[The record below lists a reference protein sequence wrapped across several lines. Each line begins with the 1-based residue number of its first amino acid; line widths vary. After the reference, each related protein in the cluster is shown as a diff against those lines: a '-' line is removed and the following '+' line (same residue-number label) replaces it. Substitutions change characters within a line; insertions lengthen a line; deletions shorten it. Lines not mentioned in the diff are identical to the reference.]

1 VLKVT
6 VNKNASVQ
14 LIAASHYFDTFPNR
28 IQAAQA
34 SAITAVATEAPQQ
47 LLKFGRAAKHFE
59 FITQKYGSVGIK
71 LTMKPTTRS
80 ASGPDGYNAAIGA
93 AILLNG
99 RRGGTRIRP
108 KSGDALKFRDG
119 TYRGSNRFFKEAKVS
134 SIRSK
139 RAEIS
144 RVMKDLVQR
153 EISNHLKYVGF
164 GKRGAVPTGPDFL
177 NAKEF

>member
-1 VLKVT
+1 MLRVSI
-6 VNKNASVQ
+6 NKNASNQ
-14 LIAASHYFDTFPNR
+14 IIAASHYFDTFPNR
-28 IQAAQA
+28 IQSAQS
-34 SAITAVATEAPQQ
+34 SAINAVASEAPQE
-47 LLKFGRAAKHFE
+47 LMKFGRAARHFE

-93 AILLNG
+93 AILLTG

-108 KSGDALKFRDG
+108 KSGDSLKFRDG
-119 TYRGSNRFFKEAKVS
+119 TFRGSNRFFKEARVS

-144 RVMKDLVQR
+144 RVMRDLVTR
-153 EISNHLKYVGF
+153 NLNSKLKAVGF
-164 GKRGAVPTGPDFL
+164 GARGGVPTGSDFSSV
-177 NAKEF
+177 KEV